1 MIHKKERFKAM
12 ILAAGRGARMRPLTD
27 TLPKPLLCVGNKP
40 LIEYHI
46 ENLARAGFVDIVIN
60 HAYLG
65 QMIETALG
73 DGKRY
78 GVNICYSDETIAL
91 ETAGGIVK
99 ALPLLENRD
108 GNEPGEQPFLI
119 INADIYC
126 EIDFSKLLPILRQ
139 MKTSLDTDT
148 AHLVMVS
155 NQEHH
160 PHGDF
165 VLDSGRLALIGKEK
179 FTFSGIGIY
188 KPSFFKGI
196 KPGVVSKLAPK
207 LCQAITAGKVSGEY
221 YKGVWVD
228 VGTPERL
235 HRLDIQLRNEQEK
248 L

>member
-1 MIHKKERFKAM
+1 MNHKKERLKAM

-27 TLPKPLLCVGNKP
+27 NLPKPLLCVGNKT

-65 QMIETALG
+65 KMIETALG
-73 DGKRY
+73 DGSRY
-78 GVNICYSDETIAL
+78 GVNIYYSPETIAL

-99 ALPLLENRD
+99 ALPLLESKSE
-108 GNEPGEQPFLI
+108 NELVEQPFLI
-119 INADIYC
+119 VNADIYC
-126 EIDFSKLLPILRQ
+126 EFNFSTLLPTLRQ
-139 MKTSLDTDT
+139 IKMGTDT

-160 PHGDF
+160 PDGDF
-165 VLDSGRLALIGKEK
+165 FLDSGRLVPTGKEK
-179 FTFSGIGIY
+179 LTFSGISIY
-188 KPSFFKGI
+188 KTSFFYGI
-196 KPGVVSKLAPK
+196 KPGIVSKLAPK
-207 LCQAITAGKVSGEY
+207 LCQAITEGKVSGEH

-235 HRLDIQLRNEQEK
+235 HRLDVQLRNK
-248 L
+248 